1 MTEYCG
7 HELCF
12 KKNKTALSAS
22 TVSTIKNGHWRDHGK
37 VNRKCVGGYTNER
50 VNTDERV
57 VLKGGYR
64 RMEKTMFQS
73 KSLCQKHQ
81 QLMNII
87 MYQLDLNR

>member
-1 MTEYCG
+1 MNYAS
-7 HELCF
+7 
-12 KKNKTALSAS
+12 KNKTALIAS
-22 TVSTIKNGHWRDHGK
+22 TVSTIKNGHWRDQGK
-37 VNRKCVGGYTNER
+37 VDRKCVGGYTNER

-87 MYQLDLNR
+87 MYELDLNA